1 MSYKINLLPQD
12 YKPEYFIP
20 IQYHPA
26 VTQRGA
32 DGFYSL
38 HTLANKKIV
47 PKKLTLLLPDLLS
60 GSHLIA
66 RNLESF
72 LKSGVKIGR
81 AHV

>member
-1 MSYKINLLPQD
+1 MPVYMSYKINLLPQD

-38 HTLANKKIV
+38 HTLANKKLY
-47 PKKLTLLLPDLLS
+47 PKS
-60 GSHLIA
+60 
-66 RNLESF
+66 
-72 LKSGVKIGR
+72 
-81 AHV
+81 

>member
-32 DGFYSL
+32 DGCL
-38 HTLANKKIV
+38 HILANKKLY
-47 PKKLTLLLPDLLS
+47 PKS
-60 GSHLIA
+60 
-66 RNLESF
+66 
-72 LKSGVKIGR
+72 
-81 AHV
+81 